1 VLTQQLIADV
11 GLPSLAK
18 ELVRSPEKRELL
30 CDIVY
35 SYAQEDTLSH
45 LLVLRALKEKLGS
58 EVPVYVAC
66 LSHFVSLD
74 ANLSLLD
81 EHLLDLYIYYAL
93 VGMQS
98 PRPQVRV
105 AGLSI
110 LCAITTCSAQHGGM
124 LKLLP
129 SFELL
134 AGDEWWE
141 VQAQLLLLCAGLL
154 NRIAVSSRH
163 GGGDAGE
170 GAEEPASAEEID
182 CLMAVVS
189 RLFLASGSK
198 NVLQVG
204 LTALVHLLQDYP
216 TLLPVYVSVLLEQP
230 ANLRQRLLRLPGEGE
245 GGELG
250 MTRLAYVAGS
260 SSRMYDETCISAAW
274 PHLDVAKTLARQL
287 ETSPEPRFE
296 LEHAQV
302 LLASLPQEFEE
313 RDAEEWLEVF
323 EKVRQYVFAA
333 LVDPDL
339 HRLGAQIIER
349 FWLSSVE
356 RVSAGGVE
364 GSRGALLQ
372 TLQLLYAEPSG
383 AAEETSLVQL
393 LRGMSVGGGA
403 VATEVAGVLEAFR
416 ETYPAEYKRSRLEEL
431 LR

>member
-1 VLTQQLIADV
+1 
-11 GLPSLAK
+11 
-18 ELVRSPEKRELL
+18 
-30 CDIVY
+30 
-35 SYAQEDTLSH
+35 
-45 LLVLRALKEKLGS
+45 
-58 EVPVYVAC
+58 
-66 LSHFVSLD
+66 
-74 ANLSLLD
+74 
-81 EHLLDLYIYYAL
+81 
-93 VGMQS
+93 M
-98 PRPQVRV
+98 
-105 AGLSI
+105 
-110 LCAITTCSAQHGGM
+110 
-124 LKLLP
+124 LP